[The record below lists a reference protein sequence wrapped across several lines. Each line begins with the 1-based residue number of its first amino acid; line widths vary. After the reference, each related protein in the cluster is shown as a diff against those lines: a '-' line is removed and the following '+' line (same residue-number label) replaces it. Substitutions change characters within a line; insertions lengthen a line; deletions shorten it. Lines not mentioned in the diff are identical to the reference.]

1 MLLIAKEL
9 VSRGYQVT
17 ILLKKY
23 DKKNTFLEFIDDR
36 VNITSL
42 NSKNKLAWI
51 IDVLRYLMSNKFDLI
66 IAHNNPANVPVSLYK
81 LLFAKQKTA
90 WICNE
95 VAVLLDRKKSLIW
108 NIYYFFEKYL
118 NRLFNVVIAN
128 SNFTHNEILN
138 YYNINADVIRS
149 GVEIKTD
156 INLNNIGQ
164 DIKNLVKKPYI
175 FSISRI
181 EKYKNIGLL
190 DAIASG
196 IDINLLVAG
205 SGSDVEYIKSLEK
218 KHTNLIY
225 LGPVNEDEKFFLF
238 KNSKIF
244 TFLPTCEPLGV
255 TIMEAMSQN
264 TVVISFN
271 NGGPK
276 EIIRN
281 GENGFLV
288 DDDNGY
294 LQCIDAVLKNDT
306 KFPDA
311 SKYIRNYFSNFIMT
325 RSFADTFENI
335 IKE

>member
-1 MLLIAKEL
+1 MQKILIVHPYLTQRGGAERKMLLIAKEL

-138 YYNINADVIRS
+138 YY
-149 GVEIKTD
+149 K
-156 INLNNIGQ
+156 
-164 DIKNLVKKPYI
+164 
-175 FSISRI
+175 
-181 EKYKNIGLL
+181 
-190 DAIASG
+190 
-196 IDINLLVAG
+196 
-205 SGSDVEYIKSLEK
+205 
-218 KHTNLIY
+218 
-225 LGPVNEDEKFFLF
+225 
-238 KNSKIF
+238 
-244 TFLPTCEPLGV
+244 
-255 TIMEAMSQN
+255 
-264 TVVISFN
+264 
-271 NGGPK
+271 
-276 EIIRN
+276 
-281 GENGFLV
+281 
-288 DDDNGY
+288 
-294 LQCIDAVLKNDT
+294 
-306 KFPDA
+306 
-311 SKYIRNYFSNFIMT
+311 
-325 RSFADTFENI
+325 
-335 IKE
+335 